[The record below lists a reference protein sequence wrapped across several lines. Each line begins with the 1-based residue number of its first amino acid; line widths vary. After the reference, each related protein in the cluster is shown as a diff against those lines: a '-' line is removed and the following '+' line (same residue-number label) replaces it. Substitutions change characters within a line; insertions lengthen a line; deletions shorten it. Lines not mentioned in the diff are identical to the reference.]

1 MTSEGPDEAPRPG
14 PLLGV
19 VATGFALLLILAF
32 FVSSL
37 LPVALAAGALLAALV
52 LVLALRGP

>member
-1 MTSEGPDEAPRPG
+1 MTSEGPREARRPG
-14 PLLGV
+14 PLLG
-19 VATGFALLLILAF
+19 ASAGFALLLILAF

-37 LPVALAAGALLAALV
+37 LPVALGAGALLAALV

>member
-1 MTSEGPDEAPRPG
+1 MTSEGPGEARRPG
-14 PLLGV
+14 PLLG
-19 VATGFALLLILAF
+19 AAAAGYALLLILAF

-37 LPVALAAGALLAALV
+37 LPVALGAGALLAALV